1 MNNITEKRKIHIVV
15 IIAVVIVIVLLA
27 LLKCC
32 DRSPADSQSETE
44 ASSKTL
50 DFTPKD
56 GAGKSIQIPAVTGI
70 NLKSGQLEQTVDFFN
85 PSGNNCYFV
94 LSLYLSDDTLI
105 YQSGK
110 IAPSEHI
117 TDITLLQALER
128 GIYGHC
134 RLVYH
139 CYAMDGETQL
149 NGTDVVLEINSY

>member
-1 MNNITEKRKIHIVV
+1 MDKKKVIVSV
-15 IIAVVIVIVLLA
+15 IIIAGVVLCAVFFLLRGG
-27 LLKCC
+27 
-32 DRSPADSQSETE
+32 DGSPADSQSETE
-44 ASSKTL
+44 TSGKTL

-56 GAGKSIQIPAVTGI
+56 GEGKSIQIPAVTGI
-70 NLKSGQLEQTVDFFN
+70 NLKSEQLEQNVDFYN

-105 YQSGK
+105 YQSDK

-117 TDITLLQALER
+117 TDITLLQALQR
-128 GIYGHC
+128 GVYGHC

-139 CYAMDGETQL
+139 CYAMDGETPL